1 MPIGEYSKN
10 NFLQRTYENL
20 DDYFEKGLHAGRL
33 ANTAIG
39 TLGGLPGK
47 AAKLLGTGYEL
58 GQLGEEVLPAF
69 AKMTQMAETSSSIAP
84 VANAVGGVLGGVGL
98 GHDIAKAVETGHVSF
113 DDAMKMA
120 DDGTAVVSSAVS
132 FIPVVGGPLSAGLS
146 IGEKIVT
153 GSIKAGKAVKDH
165 RKELGVKH
173 LGFNEWTST
182 VAKSVA
188 PEWMSKD
195 LKEVGKDAKAKI
207 EKWAAYGD
215 MSKWGKKK
223 KK

>member
-10 NFLQRTYENL
+10 NFLQRTYENF

-39 TLGGLPGK
+39 ALSGLPSK

-69 AKMTQMAETSSSIAP
+69 AKMTQMAETGSSIAP
-84 VANAVGGVLGGVGL
+84 VANVVGGVLGGVGL
-98 GHDIAKAVETGHVSF
+98 GHDIAKAVETKHVSF

-153 GSIKAGKAVKDH
+153 GGIKAGEAVKD
-165 RKELGVKH
+165 RKKKSGVKH
-173 LGFNEWTST
+173 LGFNEWRKMGS
-182 VAKSVA
+182 
-188 PEWMSKD
+188 
-195 LKEVGKDAKAKI
+195 L
-207 EKWAAYGD
+207 Y
-215 MSKWGKKK
+215 
-223 KK
+223 